1 MAPQAQAPCM
11 VDDQEYENEL
21 VQVLAESGIKQ
32 VPPSFV
38 QTVED
43 AANQGDLIPVIDMAA
58 LRADS
63 RRELELAKL
72 ASACQE
78 WGFFQ
83 VINHGMASTRSIL
96 KSARDFFELP
106 LEMKRTWQKVP
117 GQSVS
122 NIEGYGR
129 YNTSSQT
136 ISDWVDVLVVYTE
149 PPSCKNIDKWPL
161 QLREG
166 IESYSDDLK
175 ELVLEMN
182 CAISDTLG
190 LSGDYINKMC
200 GEYSSALRINFY
212 PPCPEPDKALGVSPH
227 SDGSTITVLCE
238 DSGHEALQVRK
249 NGDWVSVKVVPNSLI
264 VNIGDIVQVIS
275 NGKYKS
281 VEHRA
286 VVSSEHDR
294 ISAVMFN
301 YPSMNSH
308 VEIFPAPPLCKD
320 HPALYKSFTYY
331 EYLSF
336 YLNQKA
342 PGKARVDSLLI

>member
-21 VQVLAESGIKQ
+21 VQVLAENGIKQ

-43 AANQGDLIPVIDMAA
+43 AANQGDLIPVIDMTA
-58 LRADS
+58 LRGDS
-63 RRELELAKL
+63 RRAPELAKL

-83 VINHGMASTRSIL
+83 VINHG
-96 KSARDFFELP
+96 
-106 LEMKRTWQKVP
+106 V
-117 GQSVS
+117 
-122 NIEGYGR
+122 
-129 YNTSSQT
+129 T

-149 PPSCKNIDKWPL
+149 PPSRKNIDKWPL

-190 LSGDYINKMC
+190 LSRDYINKMC

-249 NGDWVSVKVVPNSLI
+249 DGDWVSVKVVPNSLI

-308 VEIFPAPPLCKD
+308 ATSATRVSVLAKSIIVM
-320 HPALYKSFTYY
+320 LYTY
-331 EYLSF
+331 
-336 YLNQKA
+336 
-342 PGKARVDSLLI
+342 GGG